1 MAHFLPD
8 RLSVLLLSPFFLS
21 FPGTQARI
29 CSYKGAGSQLHA
41 HTGLHAPFLARLWDY
56 PTRPLTLIVPFA
68 AGGTKADFAGRVANV
83 RFRG

>member
-1 MAHFLPD
+1 MRTP
-8 RLSVLLLSPFFLS
+8 V
-21 FPGTQARI
+21 
-29 CSYKGAGSQLHA
+29 
-41 HTGLHAPFLARLWDY
+41 LHAPFLARLWDY